1 MFSGGFDSTSHGGA
15 GTAGSAV
22 ETQELFGGDFRAQN
36 GLVTGPGTSKA
47 ADQHGRPKRGGED
60 RPDLNIVE
68 PGDQAAGSHTQADS
82 RQGGSND
89 GQDSP
94 TDPINALKSIFKPK
108 ERSKRAPLDLN
119 PVMNKY
125 RQRHHTTSQR
135 IRSVRT
141 GAAGGSRTGSKYGNP
156 LNQLRPVKVFKE
168 DMNPLVNAGGAALMS
183 SQTDRLKE
191 YSS

>member
-1 MFSGGFDSTSHGGA
+1 LFSGGFESASHGGA

-22 ETQELFGGDFRAQN
+22 ETQELFGMDFRAQN
-36 GLVTGPGTSKA
+36 GLATGPGTSKA
-47 ADQHGRPKRGGED
+47 AEHPGRLKRGGED
-60 RPDLNIVE
+60 RHEINVVE

-141 GAAGGSRTGSKYGNP
+141 GTGGSRTGSKYGNP
-156 LNQLRPVKVFKE
+156 LHQLRPAKVFKE

-183 SQTDRLKE
+183 SQTDRF
-191 YSS
+191 